1 VRLEIFAEQM
11 TAREIE
17 YYIAL
22 SHCEG
27 IGSRRL
33 VTLITYFG
41 SAERAF
47 FANKRELTSVPG
59 IGAETADSLSAE
71 REASLAVAKQ
81 DLGKLDESTKL
92 LTYFDERYPQQLRDI
107 FNPPAL
113 LYTRGNIEL
122 LKSERFISVI
132 GTRRATDYGKRW
144 TKTIVDDLIKHDIT
158 IVSGFAQGID
168 THAHIAAFREGGKTI
183 AVLGSGVDVIYPHS
197 NKAFA
202 KQLIENERGLLIS
215 ELPMGAPPDARNFPW
230 RNRIVSGLS
239 KATIIVESDEK
250 GGSMITASMAL
261 DENREVF
268 AVPGDLDRPSSA
280 GPNMLIRES
289 RAKLVRSPLD
299 ILIDL
304 GWADAAGRAVNKK
317 PLARTSFNLFENKV
331 LDVLEGAGGPLHIDN
346 LAERAEL
353 EVQDLL
359 VHLLQLEFKG
369 VVRQMAGKQFSLIS

>member
-1 VRLEIFAEQM
+1 MSAQ
-11 TAREIE
+11 EIE

-47 FANKRELTSVPG
+47 FAGKRELTSVPG
-59 IGAETADSLSAE
+59 IGAETAEALYQERSAALDTARHE
-71 REASLAVAKQ
+71 LAR
-81 DLGKLDESTKL
+81 LDPGIPL
-92 LTYFDERYPQQLRDI
+92 LTFFDERYPQQLRDI

-113 LYTRGNIEL
+113 LYARGNIDL
-122 LKSERFISVI
+122 LKSERFVSVI

-144 TKTIVDDLIKHDIT
+144 TKSIVEELVKHDVT

-168 THAHIAAFREGGKTI
+168 THAHVTAFKEGGSTI

-197 NKAFA
+197 NKSFA
-202 KQLIENERGLLIS
+202 SQLVEDERGLLIS

-239 KATIIVESDEK
+239 KATVIIESDEK

-261 DENREVF
+261 DENRDVF
-268 AVPGDLDRPSSA
+268 AIPGDLDRPSSA

-299 ILIDL
+299 ILLDL
-304 GWADAAGRAVNKK
+304 GWADASGKAVNKK
-317 PLARTSFNLFENKV
+317 PMSRTSFNLFENKV
-331 LDVLEGAGGPLHIDN
+331 LDVLEAAGGPLHIDN

-369 VVRQMAGKQFSLIS
+369 AVRQMAGKQFSLVS

>member
-1 VRLEIFAEQM
+1 MFDGQM
-11 TAREIE
+11 TAQEIE

-41 SAERAF
+41 SAQRAF
-47 FANKRELTSVPG
+47 FANRLELRAVPG
-59 IGAETADSLSAE
+59 IGDETAASVLME
-71 REASLAVAKQ
+71 REAALSTAKEE
-81 DLGKLDESTKL
+81 LSKLDDQTLL

-113 LYTRGNIEL
+113 LYTRGNIDL
-122 LKSERFISVI
+122 LKSQRFVSVI

-144 TKTIVDDLIKHDIT
+144 TKTIVDELVKHDVT

-168 THAHIAAFREGGKTI
+168 THAHSAAFREGGKTI

-202 KQLIENERGLLIS
+202 KHLAEDDRGLLIS

-268 AVPGDLDRPSSA
+268 ALPGDLDRPSSA

-304 GWADAAGRAVNKK
+304 GWADASGKAVNKK

-331 LDVLEGAGGPLHIDN
+331 IDVLEGAGGPLHIDN
-346 LAERAEL
+346 LAQRAEL

-369 VVRQMAGKQFSLIS
+369 VVRQMAGKQFSLVS